1 MFKHR
6 LRPRKASHHLGGK
19 VTSAM
24 RRLTLLGIL
33 AAVVIVVTSSS
44 LSAQSRP
51 TKLVFVDSQAVLRA
65 HPAGQAVEAL
75 RAQAQTE
82 VKGLTDSIAAL
93 EAKLGAGQTLTADE
107 SERYATLRTTL
118 QAVQTR
124 YLNDIEAAAAPAVEA
139 TNTAI
144 TALAKENG
152 YTVVLDRVEAAN
164 QRIVVY
170 ADDDLDITQLVIDRV
185 TAGN

>member
-1 MFKHR
+1 
-6 LRPRKASHHLGGK
+6 
-19 VTSAM
+19 M

-33 AAVVIVVTSSS
+33 AAVVIAVTASS

-93 EAKLGAGQTLTADE
+93 EAKLGAGQTLTPDE

-124 YLNDIEAAAAPAVEA
+124 YLNDIEAAAAPAVQA
-139 TNTAI
+139 TNVAI
-144 TALAKENG
+144 TELAKENG